1 MVDDRKMVDDPEQRE
16 IRTRLRAGGQDVF
29 AELFSDHRARLRKL
43 LMHRVDMRLRARTD
57 LSDILQEAYM
67 DAFRRIEHF
76 LKKPELSFYVWLRQ
90 ITLQRLI
97 DNHRAH
103 LLAEKRSLR
112 TEVSLS
118 QSAYSSRTSHA
129 WALQIVETQLSPSQ
143 VVMHDEMVARVERAL
158 DSMDQMD
165 REVLVLRHF
174 EELKNNEV
182 AEVLD
187 LSAAAA
193 SNRYVRALRR
203 LREVVIPPSGTN

>member
-1 MVDDRKMVDDPEQRE
+1 MVEDFEQQE
-16 IRTRLRAGGQDVF
+16 IRSRLMSGGQDAF
-29 AELFSDHRARLRKL
+29 AELFSVHRTRLKKLLFHHVDTRLRT
-43 LMHRVDMRLRARTD
+43 RTD
-57 LSDILQEAYM
+57 LSDILQEAYL

-103 LLAEKRSLR
+103 LLAEKRSIK
-112 TEVSLS
+112 TEISLS
-118 QSAYSSRTSHA
+118 QSAYSSKTSHA
-129 WALQIVETQLSPSQ
+129 WALQIVESQLSPSQ

-158 DSMDQMD
+158 ESMDATD
-165 REVLVLRHF
+165 REVLILRHF

-182 AEVLD
+182 AEVLN

-193 SNRYVRALRR
+193 SNRYVRALKR
-203 LREVVIPPSGTN
+203 LRDVVLSHSGNQ